1 MLTLGVLVVNVVLL
15 SGLAVA
21 GVRNRSEPGAS
32 VFAVLEGI
40 SAVWVAA
47 TIAEL
52 TVQSPGVR
60 VRMWG
65 LSTGLSLV
73 AVPLWLAFIL
83 RYTGRDR
90 WLRPDR
96 FAVVATPL
104 LVGATLYLFV
114 PTWPELIAETSVS
127 TIPSGS
133 VVSSSI
139 GPVGAA
145 LGVYVYLLFAA
156 GLSLVLG
163 TLARG
168 NRVFVGQAMAF
179 LAGSLLTVL
188 ASLGEVFG
196 VAGAGYPLTETALG
210 AQAALWGFA
219 VFRQQFLAVVPAV
232 ARVGERVVFDE
243 IDDGVVVVD
252 DQGTVT
258 RVNPQAQDYLGGGLG
273 GATAADLLDRI
284 EAPSLEALPTRVQ
297 RTGRTY
303 QVKASE
309 LTDWRGQAIGQAL
322 VVRDITGLVRRQQR
336 LQVLNRIMRHNL
348 RNDMT
353 VIRGYAEGIGRQVN
367 GDVSEMSTTIVRRA
381 DNLLNVSEKAV
392 EINSILDR
400 DAHVETVDV
409 ESVVGEWADHF
420 ETEYS
425 SADIEVCT
433 ESAELRTTP
442 ELLSVVLRE
451 IVENAIQHG
460 GDPPH
465 VEIEVTVDA
474 EEAVFSVTDDGSG
487 IPAVEVDA
495 IRAGR
500 ERPLEHATSL
510 GLWLSYWG
518 ALALGGDI
526 DFSVAETG
534 TRVTVVVPQLPATE
548 VGGSIDE
555 IETVG
560 GY

>member
-1 MLTLGVLVVNVVLL
+1 MLTLGVLAVNAVLL

-32 VFAVLEGI
+32 VFAVLEGV

-104 LVGATLYLFV
+104 LVGASLYLFV
-114 PTWPELIAETSVS
+114 PTWPGLIAETSVS
-127 TIPSGS
+127 TLPSGT

-145 LGVYVYLLFAA
+145 LGVYVYLLFAS
-156 GLSLVLG
+156 GLWLVVE
-163 TLARG
+163 TVASG

-252 DQGTVT
+252 DEGTVT
-258 RVNPQAQDYLGGGLG
+258 RVNPQAQSYLGGDLG
-273 GATAADLLDRI
+273 GATTADLLDRI

-309 LTDWRGQAIGQAL
+309 LTDWRGQTIGRAL

-381 DNLLNVSEKAV
+381 NNLLDVSEKAV

-409 ESVVGEWADHF
+409 ESAVGEWADHF
-420 ETEYS
+420 EAEYS
-425 SADIEVCT
+425 SADIEVRT
-433 ESAELRTTP
+433 ESGELRTTP

-451 IVENAIQHG
+451 VVENAIQHG

-465 VEIEVTVDA
+465 VEIEASVDS

-495 IRAGR
+495 IRAGT
-500 ERPLEHATSL
+500 EQPLEHATSL

-518 ALALGGDI
+518 ALTLGGDI
-526 DFSVAETG
+526 DFSVSETG
-534 TRVTVVVPQLPATE
+534 TCVTVVVPQLPASE